1 MDTYFHSVRL
11 DKDKCRGCT
20 NCIKRCPT
28 QAICVRNGKARIIKE
43 RCIDCGECIRVCPH
57 HAKYASRDSLEQLDS
72 YKYKI
77 ALPAPALYGQFN
89 NLDDVN
95 IILNALPSLGFD
107 AVFEV
112 SKAAELISDVTRL
125 YLEKM
130 NPPKPA
136 ISSACPA
143 VVRLIRVCFPE
154 LIDNI
159 ILVNAPVEEA
169 GRLARNRA
177 VAKTGLK
184 PEEIGVFFISPC
196 PAKITSFKQPIGT
209 DKSNIDGAIAIN
221 DIYPHLL
228 KAMEKIDEHDE
239 LVALH
244 ESGVIG
250 IGWATSGGEASGTLN
265 DNALAADG
273 IENCMKIL
281 EEVERGN
288 LDSVDFIELNAC
300 QGGCVGGSLTAENP
314 FIAKSRLMK
323 LRKYSPVSCNRLP
336 TKEIP
341 SEMLCSVPIEPCDDV
356 MKLADNVQ
364 EAMARMSRMEE
375 LLKTFPGL
383 DCGTCGA
390 PGCKALAEDVVRGF
404 TTEHDC
410 VFRAR
415 QELQDIENIENPEQL
430 EKIIPAPFRET
441 LKKD

>member
-1 MDTYFHSVRL
+1 MEKYFHSVRL

-28 QAICVRNGKARIIKE
+28 QAIRVRNGKARIIKE

-57 HAKYASRDSLEQLDS
+57 HAKYASRDSLEQLENF
-72 YKYKI
+72 KYKI
-77 ALPAPALYGQFN
+77 ALPAPALYGQFH
-89 NLDDVN
+89 NLDDIN

-112 SKAAELISDVTRL
+112 SKAAELISEVTRI
-125 YLEKM
+125 YLEKN

-143 VVRLIRVCFPE
+143 VVRLICVCFPE
-154 LIDNI
+154 LIENI
-159 ILVNAPVEEA
+159 VRVNAPVEEA
-169 GRLARNRA
+169 GRLARNKA

-209 DKSNIDGAIAIN
+209 QKSNIDGAIAIN

-228 KAMEKIDEHDE
+228 KAMEKIGEHDE

-250 IGWATSGGEASGTLN
+250 LGWATSGGEASGTLN

-323 LRKYSPVSCNRLP
+323 LRKYNPVSCNHLP
-336 TKEIP
+336 TKKIP
-341 SEMLCSVPIEPCDDV
+341 EEMLCNIPIEPCDDV

-364 EAMARMSRMEE
+364 EAMARMAKMKEI
-375 LLKTFPGL
+375 LKTLPGL

-390 PGCKALAEDVVRGF
+390 PGCKALAEDIVRGY

-410 VFRAR
+410 VFRAK
-415 QELQDIENIENPEQL
+415 EDLQDIESTEQL
-430 EKIIPAPFRET
+430 ERIIPAPFRET

>member
-1 MDTYFHSVRL
+1 MFGKLFGSTFTSIIFGSGKSFIFSPFFFVFLDKYIARIPIASCAVVLIVGAWQSVRWSE
-11 DKDKCRGCT
+11 
-20 NCIKRCPT
+20 IKR
-28 QAICVRNGKARIIKE
+28 AFV
-43 RCIDCGECIRVCPH
+43 
-57 HAKYASRDSLEQLDS
+57 
-72 YKYKI
+72 
-77 ALPAPALYGQFN
+77 
-89 NLDDVN
+89 DV
-95 IILNALPSLGFD
+95 PSLGSFI
-107 AVFEV
+107 AVIFFMLLFGAV
-112 SKAAELISDVTRL
+112 KGVLFGGLCSFICSVFVNNQ
-125 YLEKM
+125 YLEQQ
-130 NPPKPA
+130 NHVKPA

-159 ILVNAPVEEA
+159 ILINAPVEEA
-169 GRLARNRA
+169 GRLARNKA

-184 PEEIGVFFISPC
+184 PDEIGVFFISPC

-209 DKSNIDGAIAIN
+209 EKSNIDGAIAIN

-228 KAMEKIDEHDE
+228 KAMEKFSEHDE
-239 LVALH
+239 MLAFH

-250 IGWATSGGEASGTLN
+250 IGWATSGGEASGTLK

-273 IENCMKIL
+273 IENCIKIL
-281 EEVERGN
+281 EEVDRGN

-323 LRKYSPVSCNRLP
+323 LRKYNPVSCNHILS
-336 TKEIP
+336 EDIP
-341 SEMLCSVPIEPCDDV
+341 EEMMWSTPIEPCDDV

-364 EAMARMSRMEE
+364 EAMERMARMKE

-415 QELQDIENIENPEQL
+415 EELQDIDNLDDTKKL
-430 EKIIPAPFRET
+430 ERIIPAPFRD
-441 LKKD
+441 LG